1 MSDASTENKVKKPIY
16 KKWWFWL
23 IIVII
28 IVAIGQMANKD
39 DKPSITQNT
48 DNKDSKAVEESIET
62 KQAKPKIGD
71 EIDFE
76 DSKWVVLEAKNLGNE
91 AKSNNQFQ
99 ENAKSS
105 GKFILV
111 KFKVLNKTNKEERIM
126 SHPKLIDSKER
137 EFKNYDMQSSY
148 IPKNAETLSMSALP
162 SGIEKEFYAV
172 YEVPSD
178 ATGLQFEARELA
190 AFGDEQLVDLEL

>member
-1 MSDASTENKVKKPIY
+1 MSDNSTQNKVKKPIY

-23 IIVII
+23 IIVIV

-39 DKPSITQNT
+39 DKPSITQNSE
-48 DNKDSKAVEESIET
+48 NKGANVETESVEA
-62 KQAKPKIGD
+62 KQVQPKIGD
-71 EIDFE
+71 EINFE
-76 DSKWVVLEAKNLGNE
+76 DSKWVVLDAKNLGSE

-99 ENAKSS
+99 ESAKSS

-126 SHPKLIDSKER
+126 SHPKLVDSKGR
-137 EFKNYDMQSSY
+137 EFKKYDMQSFY
-148 IPKNAETLSMSALP
+148 IPKDAESLTMSALP
-162 SGIEKEFYAV
+162 SGIEKEFYAL

-178 ATGLQFEARELA
+178 ATGIQFEARELS